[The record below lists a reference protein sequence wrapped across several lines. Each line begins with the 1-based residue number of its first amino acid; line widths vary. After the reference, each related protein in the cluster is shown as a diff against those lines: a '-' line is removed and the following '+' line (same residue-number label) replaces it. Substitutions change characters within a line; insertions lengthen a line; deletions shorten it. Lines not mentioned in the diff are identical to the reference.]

1 MDGGITIRE
10 LREDDDF
17 EAIRKLIDDT
27 MRMFIPKVQIY
38 YGGTAEMVKQNYAE
52 KNKAFLAEENGQLR
66 GFMGCMGPYN
76 AGVASVQIG
85 FQVGYEHLFERLL
98 EACEEYVREKGG
110 TKLTARSYAEFGQ
123 IRNPMITLFE
133 RMGFVADQYLDTSI
147 NMDMSKWVVPDQ
159 FDNSG
164 IEPAEVGEVEE
175 LARILNEDGEEELA
189 RRIRYQYGTHPNYS
203 THNPDHVILTLKLGD
218 SGDIAAIAYYQVVMF
233 KKGEQEKILALGLFV
248 HFRHGSKVDRTEKR
262 RFLQGVFQ
270 SMKQLGIS
278 RAMASMTFRDFET
291 FTAIAAE
298 CYYWMSPSTSAV
310 NLTKSLQTGAADE
323 KI

>member
-1 MDGGITIRE
+1 MVGGITIRE
-10 LREDDDF
+10 LREDDDY

-38 YGGTAEMVKQNYAE
+38 YGGTAEMVKQNFAE
-52 KNKAFLAEENGQLR
+52 TNKAFVAVEDGQLR
-66 GFMGCMGPYN
+66 GFIGCMGPHKT
-76 AGVASVQIG
+76 GTASL
-85 FQVGYEHLFERLL
+85 QVGFEAGFEHVLERLL
-98 EACEEYVREKGG
+98 DACESYVHEQGG
-110 TKLTARSYAEFGQ
+110 SKLTARSYAEFGQ

-147 NMDMSKWVVPDQ
+147 NMDMSKWTVPEQ
-159 FDNSG
+159 FDNGG
-164 IEPAEVGEVEE
+164 IQPAEVGGVEE
-175 LARILNEDGEEELA
+175 LARMLNEDGEGELE
-189 RRIRYQYGTHPNYS
+189 RRIRYQYGAHPNYT

-218 SGDIAAIAYYQVVMF
+218 SGDIAGIAYYQVVMF
-233 KKGEQEKILALGLFV
+233 KKGEQETILALGLFV
-248 HFRHGSKVDRTEKR
+248 HFRPGSKVDRTEKR

-310 NLTKSLQTGAADE
+310 NLTKSL
-323 KI
+323 